1 MVLQQVKICHELGY
15 FYSLSS
21 RDLNMVGN
29 NADEWDRFL
38 VIPYRDGIFMSN
50 HDDKLV
56 SNNNKRNGFVSV
68 KFQSYNVIMED
79 GIGDISSCWT
89 KALW

>member
-1 MVLQQVKICHELGY
+1 MVLQQAKRCHVLGD
-15 FYSLSS
+15 FYWLSS
-21 RDLNMVGN
+21 MDLNMVGN
-29 NADEWDRFL
+29 NANEWDRFL
-38 VIPYRDGIFMSN
+38 VMPYRNGIFLSN

-79 GIGDISSCWT
+79 GIGYISSCWT